1 MQMANDQELF
11 KEMLETLLSEVKD
24 YTVRIRE
31 TTIYYAVRI
40 RETTIENL
48 AAGSKL
54 FRIKDLAFQLES
66 MVLLC
71 EEKLNH
77 IAPIPKPKE
86 HSGDDDV
93 DPNDVVPF
101 DWSPPSKDYDN
112 VADLFYDSDGS
123 LRDELAYF

>member
-1 MQMANDQELF
+1 MANEQQLLKEL
-11 KEMLETLLSEVKD
+11 LETTLSEVKD
-24 YTVRIRE
+24 
-31 TTIYYAVRI
+31 YAVRI
-40 RETTIENL
+40 RETTVENL

-54 FRIKDLAFQLES
+54 FRIEDLAFQLES

-101 DWSPPSKDYDN
+101 D
-112 VADLFYDSDGS
+112 
-123 LRDELAYF
+123 

>member
-1 MQMANDQELF
+1 MANEQQLLKEL
-11 KEMLETLLSEVKD
+11 LETMLSEVKD
-24 YTVRIRE
+24 
-31 TTIYYAVRI
+31 YAVRI
-40 RETTIENL
+40 RETTVENL

-54 FRIKDLAFQLES
+54 FRIEDLAFQLES

-101 DWSPPSKDYDN
+101 DWSPPSENYDN